1 MFTATKPLCYFVEIF
16 ATLATKTDIERDVSH
31 IPGESNVIAD
41 DLSRWSFT
49 SEIAHGFAAESRI
62 RFTLRD
68 SMEPCLKC
76 SKNPFDAHRLWELRL
91 PI

>member
-1 MFTATKPLCYFVEIF
+1 MSTMDVTVGVFVRGS
-16 ATLATKTDIERDVSH
+16 KGRCQS
-31 IPGESNVIAD
+31 ESNVIAD

-49 SEIAHGFAAESRI
+49 SDIPHGFAAESRV

-68 SMEPCLKC
+68 LWEPCLKC
-76 SKNPFDAHRLWELRL
+76 TKYPSDAHLLWELPL